1 MQAHTPPIGSP
12 PTILVR
18 GHNNPD
24 LLTTFLLSL
33 SDANVHSVGLD
44 FNADSSLD
52 EVNPLRLLRFLN
64 LKH

>member
-1 MQAHTPPIGSP
+1 MQARTPPICSS

-33 SDANVHSVGLD
+33 SDANAHSVGLD
-44 FNADSSLD
+44 FNAESILD
-52 EVNPLRLLRFLN
+52 EVNPL
-64 LKH
+64 